1 VLLDKYHSSFIQ
13 GELEHRRG
21 KRMYKRVSKGKHII
35 GIGLQVRRER
45 MIHRLQE
52 RNKRRL
58 QRLAHAQDD
67 LPTVSFEE
75 RETLPPTLPT
85 SHHHISIDTRQKVE
99 LPLWLRDNKKDPA
112 IQVSNIGLAFTIHNS
127 DLNLLGFSTTLKEPF
142 AVPPSLSQLRWR

>member
-1 VLLDKYHSSFIQ
+1 
-13 GELEHRRG
+13 
-21 KRMYKRVSKGKHII
+21 MYKHVRKGKHII

-58 QRLAHAQDD
+58 QQLAHTQDD

-99 LPLWLRDNKKDPA
+99 LPLWLRSDSNKRDPA
-112 IQVSNIGLAFTIHNS
+112 IQVIDRGLVFTIS
-127 DLNLLGFSTTLKEPF
+127 DLILLGFSTTFKEPF
-142 AVPPSLSQLRWR
+142 AVPPSWSQLRW